1 MALPL
6 LSACSGGNA
15 HTVTT
20 FEEGDT
26 LRMEYAG
33 NISIVRYPSVT
44 VASLRNPWDTT
55 ATLARYIL
63 VQRDEPLPDSLPGG
77 TIVRVPLQRSVI
89 YSTVHFSLAHELGA
103 GRQVAG
109 VCDVPYIRQP
119 ELAAMTADGSV
130 VDCGSSQAPVIEKII
145 SLSPDAVLLSPYEN
159 SGNHG
164 KISELGIPVI
174 ECADYMEASPL
185 ARAEWIKFFG
195 LLWDTPSSADSIWRH
210 TRDSY
215 LALTDVASRVSPRPK
230 VISDT
235 PYNGVW
241 WTSAAGTT
249 WHAFL
254 NDAGAEIPLTGDRS
268 GIVPLSAEQ
277 VLASASDADVWLIR
291 YFKPYPLSLSEL
303 RGENDMFSRFKA
315 FRNGHVYGCNTEMVP
330 FYEEIPFHP
339 QWLLADLIRVLHP
352 SLSDSVPADH
362 CYYTLL
368 R

>member
-1 MALPL
+1 ME
-6 LSACSGGNA
+6 N
-15 HTVTT
+15 
-20 FEEGDT
+20 GDT
-26 LRMEYAG
+26 LRMEYAR
-33 NISIVRYPSVT
+33 NISIVRHPSFT

-63 VQRDEPLPDSLPGG
+63 VPRDEPLPDSLPAG

-89 YSTVHFSLAHELGA
+89 YSTVHFSLANELGA
-103 GRQVAG
+103 GQQVAG

-119 ELAAMTADGSV
+119 ELAAKAADGSV
-130 VDCGSSQAPVIEKII
+130 VDCGSSQSPVIEKII
-145 SLSPDAVLLSPYEN
+145 SLSPDAILLSPFEN

-164 KISELGIPVI
+164 KIAELGVPVI

-195 LLWDTPSSADSIWRH
+195 LLWDTPSAADSLWRH

-254 NDAGAEIPLTGDRS
+254 NDAGADIPLTADRS
-268 GIVPLSAEQ
+268 GVVPLSAEQ
-277 VLASASDADVWLIR
+277 MLAAASDADVWLIR
-291 YFKPYPLSLSEL
+291 YFQPMTLSLSDL

-315 FRNGHVYGCNTEMVP
+315 FRNGQVYGCNTETVP

-352 SLSDSVPADH
+352 SLADSVPAGH
-362 CYYTLL
+362 SYYTLL